1 MFTSTNFYPSLT
13 QLGHSEKP
21 RSTWALRRSAL
32 SALGAGLAFGL
43 ALSALAQGNAG
54 HTDTISPVASRSMD
68 DGAMQLLEKQAEV
81 PEGCYKWL
89 RFKQKKKRLAW
100 YVDGC

>member
-1 MFTSTNFYPSLT
+1 MFTSTNFCPSLP
-13 QLGHSEKP
+13 QLGHSENPPTPCRWP

-43 ALSALAQGNAG
+43 ALSALAQGNA
-54 HTDTISPVASRSMD
+54 DTFSPVGSQMD

-89 RFKQKKKRLAW
+89 SFETRK
-100 YVDGC
+100 